1 MTRGAPARGDS
12 ILDERTFVRLWL
24 GRLCAV
30 FAYQMLS
37 VAVGWQVYAMTGSA
51 LDLGLVGLAQF
62 MPSVALMLVVGHV
75 ADRFDRRKIIRTCQW
90 IEAAAIAAIALA
102 TLHGAVTEAMIFALV
117 AVIGA
122 ARAFET
128 PTVQALLP
136 FTVSTRNLPHAV
148 ALSSTAGQTGIVLG
162 PAIGGFLY
170 VAGPTVV
177 YSVCVALFLAASVL
191 LGWLTP
197 VRAAAA
203 HMTTNSRSIFAGI
216 QFIRSKQALLGA
228 ISLDLFAV
236 LLGGAT
242 ALLPIFAR
250 DILQT
255 GPWGLGLLRS
265 APAVGALA
273 TALWLAR
280 KPIQRHAGRRM
291 FAGVAAFGIA
301 TILFGLSSWFPLSLA
316 ALVMLG
322 VSDMMSVVVRQSLVQ
337 LNTPDH
343 MRGRVAAVNSMFIG
357 ASNQLGEFESGLT
370 ASWWGAVPA
379 VVVGGL
385 GTLVIAG
392 LWMRLFP
399 KLAAVDRLEVHE
411 DSIDERPA

>member
-1 MTRGAPARGDS
+1 M
-12 ILDERTFVRLWL
+12 LEERTFVRFWL
-24 GRLCAV
+24 GRLCSV

-37 VAVGWQVYAMTGSA
+37 VAIGWQVYSLTGSA

-62 MPSVALMLVVGHV
+62 APSVALVLVVGHV
-75 ADRFDRRKIIRTCQW
+75 ADRFDRRKIVRSCQW
-90 IEAAAIAAIALA
+90 LEAAAIGAIALA
-102 TLHGAVTEAMIFALV
+102 TIVGHVTEGMIFALV

-136 FTVSTRNLPHAV
+136 FTVDERNLSRAV
-148 ALSSTAGQTGIVLG
+148 ALSSTAGQTGIMLG

-170 VAGPTVV
+170 VAGPSFV
-177 YSVCVALFLAASVL
+177 YLLCGTLFVGSSVL

-197 VRAAAA
+197 VRVAAA
-203 HMTTNSRSIFAGI
+203 HAENRSRSIFAGI
-216 QFIRSKQALLGA
+216 AFIRSKRALLGA

-265 APAVGALA
+265 APAVGSVT

-280 KPIQRHAGRRM
+280 RPIQRHAGRQM
-291 FAGVAAFGIA
+291 FAGVIAFGVA
-301 TILFGLSSWFPLSLA
+301 TIVFGLSSWFPLSLA

-322 VSDMMSVVVRQSLVQ
+322 VSDTMSVVVRQSLVQ
-337 LNTPDH
+337 LSTPDH
-343 MRGRVAAVNSMFIG
+343 MRGRVAAVNSIFIG

-370 ASWWGAVPA
+370 ASWWGAVTA

-385 GTLVIAG
+385 GTLCIAA

-399 KLAAVDRLEVHE
+399 ALAAIDRLAVHE
-411 DSIDERPA
+411 DDETDVRPA

>member
-1 MTRGAPARGDS
+1 MSAAGNDS
-12 ILDERTFVRLWL
+12 ILAERTFVRFWL
-24 GRLCAV
+24 GRVCSV

-37 VAVGWQVYAMTGSA
+37 VAIGWQVYTLTGSA

-62 MPSVALMLVVGHV
+62 TPSVALMLVVGHV
-75 ADRFDRRKIIRTCQW
+75 ADRFDRRRIIRTCQW
-90 IEAAAIAAIALA
+90 VEAAAIGAIAIS
-102 TLHGAVTEAMIFALV
+102 TIFGHVTEGMIFALV
-117 AVIGA
+117 GAIGA

-136 FTVSTRNLPHAV
+136 FTVSPRHLPHAV

-162 PAIGGFLY
+162 PALGGFLY
-170 VAGPTVV
+170 VAGPSFV
-177 YSVCVALFLAASVL
+177 YLLCATLFIVSSVL

-197 VRAAAA
+197 VRSAAA
-203 HMTTNSRSIFAGI
+203 HVISNSRSIFAGI
-216 QFIRSKQALLGA
+216 AFIRSKRALLGA

-250 DILQT
+250 DILHT

-265 APAVGALA
+265 APAVGSLA
-273 TALWLAR
+273 TAVWLAR
-280 KPIQRHAGRRM
+280 RPIQRRAGRKM
-291 FAGVAAFGIA
+291 FIGVFSFGIA
-301 TILFGLSSWFPLSLA
+301 TIVFALSNWFPLSLV

-322 VSDMMSVVVRQSLVQ
+322 VSDTMSVVVRQSLVQ

-343 MRGRVAAVNSMFIG
+343 MRGRVAAVNSIFIG

-379 VVVGGL
+379 VVIGGV
-385 GTLVIAG
+385 GTLVVAG

-399 KLAAVDRLEVHE
+399 ALRKVDQLAVH
-411 DSIDERPA
+411 DEMDADQRPA